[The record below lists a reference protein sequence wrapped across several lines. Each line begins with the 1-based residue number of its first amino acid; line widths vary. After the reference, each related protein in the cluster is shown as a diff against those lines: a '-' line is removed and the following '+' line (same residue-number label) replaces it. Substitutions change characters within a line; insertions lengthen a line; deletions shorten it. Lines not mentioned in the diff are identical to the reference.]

1 MRPTYSDDENVGE
14 EVPPYPEP
22 DFTAPPQAGEPETQP
37 TSPPMLSIPE
47 EPHVPAELRVHR
59 LYDPRPEIDAARAQD
74 RKSQDQSDL
83 RELLLAATQRR
94 APQLRSLGAPELQAV
109 LEKQKFA
116 PQPVDEEMR
125 KAQLAALLRKDQP
138 KPEKIDAL
146 GDAEKRA
153 RLALM
158 EKQLAAPPKTEKPPT
173 PNAFTPLDQ
182 ANRDYWEAKVGK
194 LPPGATLEDVKTLQ
208 GSIVNPKATQ
218 SIAAAGL
225 GIKKE
230 EIAKTDAEKAAKQAG
245 NKVIFGSETWELPE
259 GVNPGDTAVG
269 AVRKAAGD
277 TAMVDTSL
285 SELRNLFAKAVADP
299 TNQTIRAQI
308 KSRSGILA
316 PKMNQVLGQGAMAA
330 QEYDRV
336 KQSIG
341 DLGSKEFWL
350 GALQSMENDP
360 KAGAALVAQLD
371 EARKSFRE
379 SFESTARAAQFR
391 KTGSGGPSGK
401 VLMRR
406 GDDFQWVDPKDVE
419 AARKDG
425 YFTKG
430 EQ

>member
-1 MRPTYSDDENVGE
+1 
-14 EVPPYPEP
+14 
-22 DFTAPPQAGEPETQP
+22 
-37 TSPPMLSIPE
+37 
-47 EPHVPAELRVHR
+47 
-59 LYDPRPEIDAARAQD
+59 
-74 RKSQDQSDL
+74 
-83 RELLLAATQRR
+83 
-94 APQLRSLGAPELQAV
+94 
-109 LEKQKFA
+109 
-116 PQPVDEEMR
+116 
-125 KAQLAALLRKDQP
+125 
-138 KPEKIDAL
+138 
-146 GDAEKRA
+146 
-153 RLALM
+153 
-158 EKQLAAPPKTEKPPT
+158 
-173 PNAFTPLDQ
+173 
-182 ANRDYWEAKVGK
+182 
-194 LPPGATLEDVKTLQ
+194 
-208 GSIVNPKATQ
+208 
-218 SIAAAGL
+218 
-225 GIKKE
+225 
-230 EIAKTDAEKAAKQAG
+230 
-245 NKVIFGSETWELPE
+245 
-259 GVNPGDTAVG
+259 VG